1 MDIAGRAIKL
11 RAKNKNVVLVAWIL
25 DGLSE
30 FVMLIAHGVQNIP
43 GPLGNIPVLLL
54 DSLTMKWHHM
64 RV

>member
-11 RAKNKNVVLVAWIL
+11 TAKSKNMVLVAWIL

-30 FVMLIAHGVQNIP
+30 FVMLIAHGIQNIL
-43 GPLGNIPVLLL
+43 GPLRNIPVLLL
-54 DSLTMKWHHM
+54 DSLTMKWHHV

>member
-30 FVMLIAHGVQNIP
+30 FVMLIAHGVQNIL